1 MALEKISSVD
11 MTRFAAAEVN
21 KRVSTKEQLRALQ
34 IAREL
39 GDEKSK
45 EIYLSLCKRF
55 QEGVIEEALRFVIDS
70 QAQSKA
76 KLFMWKVKQLRQEW
90 QVVGKNPLKEVVTRP
105 RRRKKIKPAAL
116 FDNTD
121 LTA

>member
-39 GDEKSK
+39 SDEKSK

-90 QVVGKNPLKEVVTRP
+90 QAVGKNPLKEVVARP

-121 LTA
+121 LAA